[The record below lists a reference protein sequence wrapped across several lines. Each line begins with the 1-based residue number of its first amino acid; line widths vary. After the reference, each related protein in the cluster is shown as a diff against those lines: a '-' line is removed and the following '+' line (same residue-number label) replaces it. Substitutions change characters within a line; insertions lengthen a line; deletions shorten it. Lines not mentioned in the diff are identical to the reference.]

1 MSSGICTVTS
11 TPSLYPARV
20 LRSTEGRRICRAPHG
35 RFAVSSPHNPTHASS
50 LRLIAV
56 PQDTDAPAHP
66 AAPPRPAEFSNA
78 KSRLPGT
85 RKVGTCSAAWEIGC
99 YTFRS
104 PISSGRSIRGL
115 RQSNHAHFVHS
126 GRGEPGPLRNR

>member
-56 PQDTDAPAHP
+56 PQDTDAPAYP
-66 AAPPRPAEFSNA
+66 ATPPRPTEFSNA
-78 KSRLPGT
+78 VEPF
-85 RKVGTCSAAWEIGC
+85 AWDAE
-99 YTFRS
+99 
-104 PISSGRSIRGL
+104 GRDL
-115 RQSNHAHFVHS
+115 
-126 GRGEPGPLRNR
+126 